1 MNEEQEKDTEKLT
14 PASKESNSEETK
26 NEEQEYPGY
35 PIYPKSQDIYNQST
49 ELNLNADDLSIN
61 NIEVDDLGKR
71 NELDFCED
79 MTGED
84 LDVPGSKDDVA
95 IANFGKE
102 DEENNY
108 YSLGGDNHN
117 DLEEDNG

>member
-1 MNEEQEKDTEKLT
+1 MDLNTEDLT
-14 PASKESNSEETK
+14 KVK
-26 NEEQEYPGY
+26 NTIHNPGERNQ
-35 PIYPKSQDIYNQST
+35 KSFLQ
-49 ELNLNADDLSIN
+49 
-61 NIEVDDLGKR
+61 
-71 NELDFCED
+71 D

-84 LDVPGSKDDVA
+84 LDIPGSKADEA
-95 IANFGKE
+95 KSNAGKE